1 MNYNVSAILVNYN
14 KSLITIECVNSL
26 LKTQGV
32 NINIIV
38 VDNSTIQS
46 ERQLLKDALS
56 ENACIICKNENVG
69 YVKGVNSG
77 IAKSLQSV
85 YDYLLI
91 LNNDTIIAPDAVSN
105 LCLTAQK
112 YNNKC
117 IVSGKVYN
125 IDNPDTLQYIGQWC
139 RSKKKLDYPPYIDN
153 NNNFDTGQ
161 WDKEMEMDMIDDIF
175 WLLPIDLVRNVGFYC
190 EDFFMY
196 GEQNDYALRAKEK
209 GYKLVYTPTAK
220 IWHYHHLSSDDK
232 ESGYPSIQYWK
243 SYSIFLLA
251 YRHLSRVDFLYF
263 VVNGLVKSHFSLF
276 KSMLKKDK
284 NINIKIATMRGQ
296 YLFLL
301 WIMKLRS
308 KSINNPYIYKS

>member
-1 MNYNVSAILVNYN
+1 MVNYNVSAILVNYN

-69 YVKGVNSG
+69 YVKGVNAG
-77 IAKSLQSV
+77 IAKSLQDA

-91 LNNDTIIAPDAVSN
+91 LNNDTIIAPDAVYN

-125 IDNPDTLQYIGQWC
+125 IENPNTLQYIGQWC
-139 RSKKKLDYPPYIDN
+139 RSFKKLDYPPYIDKN
-153 NNNFDTGQ
+153 NNYDDGQ

-175 WLLPIDLVRNVGFYC
+175 WLLPIDLVRIVGFYD
-190 EDFFMY
+190 EDFFIY
-196 GEQNDYALRAKEK
+196 GEQNDYALRAKER
-209 GYKLVYTPTAK
+209 GYKLIYTPTAK
-220 IWHYHHLSSDDK
+220 IWHYHHFSSDDK

-251 YRHLSRVDFLYF
+251 YRHLSKVDFLYI
-263 VVNGLVKSHFSLF
+263 VVKGLVRSHLSLL
-276 KSMLKKDK
+276 KSMFKKGK
-284 NINIKIATMRGQ
+284 NINLKIATIRGQ
-296 YLFLL
+296 YSFLL
-301 WIMKLRS
+301 WIMKLRHNS
-308 KSINNPYIYKS
+308 GYNPYI